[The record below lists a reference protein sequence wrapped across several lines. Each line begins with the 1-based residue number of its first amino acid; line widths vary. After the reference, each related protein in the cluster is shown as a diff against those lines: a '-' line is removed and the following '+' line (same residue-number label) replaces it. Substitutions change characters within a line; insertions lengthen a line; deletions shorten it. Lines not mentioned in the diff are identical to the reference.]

1 MKRCEPP
8 AGKGLADAPVRRDRA
23 ETDAEVVDVSR
34 GGDVAPEHFCA
45 VAEPITVGIPRVQ
58 ELSRVVG
65 RREARPEGA
74 AHVACPGRGEGAESV
89 TGPQRLLDGV
99 GEAVVVGV
107 VGAIARIE
115 DQPHST
121 RVRQGIRIQGRR
133 SRRRWDGP
141 LCRGRAVGSQLK
153 RQWTGGSRK
162 CPAHDVGAAR
172 GRGCGPGDPAGV
184 ADATPLDVRTDDAEV
199 LPQHPHLGYVCTEV
213 VVWQV
218 AHIRHENGLS
228 VVVGGRRVGDVDHDV
243 AGERDCNRA
252 RQPTAVPLQGP
263 CLLTHGVWTAV
274 QHQPNPGTAARRK
287 RDDLRTG
294 SALAAPGEQL
304 IGRVGALDEQVGHNV
319 ACGGAGAHSLC
330 CGRISRGDRVVAV
343 WRVQGDVDRYRAPSR
358 CRKVDPRHRRRPEA
372 VDDGLGRER
381 VRRASAGEQQAQHRR
396 EGERALQGAHS
407 RSSGC
412 RAM

>member
-184 ADATPLDVRTDDAEV
+184 ADAATLDVRTDDAEV

-218 AHIRHENGLS
+218 SHIRHENGLS
-228 VVVGGRRVGDVDHDV
+228 VVVGGRWVGDIDHDV
-243 AGERDCNRA
+243 SRERERRSAGRR
-252 RQPTAVPLQGP
+252 PVVPGDTPALKTDG
-263 CLLTHGVWTAV
+263 
-274 QHQPNPGTAARRK
+274 NGTAMHHQRDPLRGGRR
-287 RDDLRTG
+287 
-294 SALAAPGEQL
+294 
-304 IGRVGALDEQVGHNV
+304 
-319 ACGGAGAHSLC
+319 
-330 CGRISRGDRVVAV
+330 
-343 WRVQGDVDRYRAPSR
+343 
-358 CRKVDPRHRRRPEA
+358 
-372 VDDGLGRER
+372 
-381 VRRASAGEQQAQHRR
+381 
-396 EGERALQGAHS
+396 
-407 RSSGC
+407 
-412 RAM
+412 